1 MKEMLLCVL
10 QMYSIKKETMVKQII
25 MEGLSVQTVAGDKI
39 VYSKI

>member
-25 MEGLSVQTVAGDKI
+25 MEGLSVQTVARDEI